1 MNETLYLNQSGTLSM
16 KSLTNNVNAKQKEED
31 RILKGIEDLIDYNNK
46 ITQEVNILA
55 NSEFKMLFMV
65 ATYRTEEID
74 TEGKLHILNRKKR
87 GFMFEG
93 NDYYT
98 LDYSNT
104 KPTPRIYRKK
114 SLQNTYPG
122 ADYLVKDLQALK
134 RQFMISYNVDE

>member
-1 MNETLYLNQSGTLSM
+1 M
-16 KSLTNNVNAKQKEED
+16 NAKQKEED

-55 NSEFKMLFMV
+55 NNEFKMLFMV

-122 ADYLVKDLQALK
+122 ADYLIKDLQALK